1 MNNES
6 IEFFMPMIPPET
18 THQQKKVSVVN
29 GKPHFYEPKEL
40 QAAREKLTAHLAKH
54 VPEEKYMGPVRL
66 MVKWLFPIING
77 HGNGEY
83 KYTKPD
89 LDNSQKLL
97 QDCMTDL
104 GFFLDDRIIASL
116 ICEKFYAEIP
126 GIYIR
131 IEGI

>member
-97 QDCMTDL
+97 QDCMTGL
-104 GFFLDDRIIASL
+104 GFWKDDCYVASL
-116 ICEKFYAEIP
+116 VAEKFWADQP

>member
-1 MNNES
+1 M

-66 MVKWLFPIING
+66 MVKWLFPTING
-77 HGNGEY
+77 HQNGEY

-97 QDCMTDL
+97 QDCMTVL
-104 GFFLDDRIIASL
+104 GFWKDDCYVASL
-116 ICEKFYAEIP
+116 VAEKFWADQP

>member
-1 MNNES
+1 M

-40 QAAREKLTAHLAKH
+40 QAARQKLTAHLAKH

-77 HGNGEY
+77 HQNGEY

-104 GFFLDDRIIASL
+104 GFGKDDCYVASL
-116 ICEKFYAEIP
+116 VAEKFWADQP

>member
-54 VPEEKYMGPVRL
+54 IPDEKYMGPVRL

-77 HGNGEY
+77 HENGEY

-104 GFFLDDRIIASL
+104 GFWKDDCYVVSL
-116 ICEKFYAEIP
+116 VAEKFWADQP

>member
-1 MNNES
+1 
-6 IEFFMPMIPPET
+6 MPMIPPET

-66 MVKWLFPIING
+66 MVKWLFPTING
-77 HGNGEY
+77 HQNGEY

-97 QDCMTDL
+97 QDCMTVL
-104 GFFLDDRIIASL
+104 GFWKDDCYVASL
-116 ICEKFYAEIP
+116 VAEKFWADQP